1 MTKGRFFW
9 ILTATLVIG
18 ILVILNYNEG
28 NVKIRPSY
36 QTSTMQ
42 QLHLTHKEDNKVKW
56 ELSAK
61 SAIFPIGN
69 KEVFLESLGLKINHS
84 PEIYLT
90 SESGIYK
97 IKKGDITLNKPVEL
111 NIKDA
116 KFITNSLKWKNKDEL
131 ITTDSAIRFSGK
143 TFLIE
148 GRGLAAKIKQ
158 QEVRILNNVKA
169 IFYR

>member
-1 MTKGRFFW
+1 MPKKKFYWF
-9 ILTATLVIG
+9 LTALLVIG
-18 ILVILNYNEG
+18 VLVILNYNEG
-28 NVKIRPSY
+28 NVKISPSY
-36 QTSTMQ
+36 QSSTMQ
-42 QLHLTHKEDNKVKW
+42 QLHLTHKEDNTVKW

-90 SESGIYK
+90 SGSGIYK
-97 IKKGDITLNKPVEL
+97 IEKGYFILKKPVEL

-116 KFITNSLKWKNKDEL
+116 KFITNSLKWNSKNEL
-131 ITTDSAIRFSGK
+131 ITTDDAIKFIGK

-148 GRGLAAKIKQ
+148 GRGLSAKTKQ
-158 QEVRILNNVKA
+158 QEVRILNNVEA